1 MERKKNY
8 VSQVI
13 NMTESYKKVL
23 IAEAANVG
31 SAQMQEIRKQL
42 RGKGVLLMGKN
53 TMMKKALNIHK
64 DTNTKLANL
73 IPHLK
78 GNIGLIWTNG
88 DLKAIRD
95 VINNNKQE
103 APAKPGQISNKL
115 VVIPA
120 QNTGME
126 PTKTSFFQALNIPT
140 KISKGTV
147 EIVSDFKI
155 LDIGQKVS
163 ASEAALLNLLNMKPF
178 SYGLVAKTIYDDGTV
193 YSPDVLDVSE
203 SDMHAV
209 LQKGLMNIGAI
220 SLQVN
225 YPTSISVASSISSAF
240 KDILAVSIGTNY
252 DFAQSKAI
260 KEFLKDPSKF
270 AVSAPKKEEKKEEKK
285 DDKKEAKV
293 TKLKTPEPEE
303 DGDMGLS
310 LFGGDD

>member
-31 SAQMQEIRKQL
+31 SSQMQEIRKHL
-42 RGKGVLLMGKN
+42 RGKGTLLMGKN
-53 TMMKKALNIHK
+53 TMMKKAIHLHK
-64 DTNTKLANL
+64 DSNPKLAAL
-73 IPHLK
+73 LPHLK
-78 GNIGLIWTNG
+78 GNIGLIFTNG
-88 DLKAIRD
+88 DLKAVRD
-95 VINNNKQE
+95 VINTNKQD
-103 APAKPGQISNKL
+103 APAKAGQVSNKL
-115 VVIPA
+115 VIIPA

-155 LDIGQKVS
+155 LDIGQKVTQ
-163 ASEAALLNLLNMKPF
+163 SEAALLNLLNMKPF
-178 SYGLVAKTIYDDGTV
+178 SYGLVGKTIYDDGTI
-193 YSPDVLDVSE
+193 YTPDVLDT
-203 SDMHAV
+203 SDADMFKT
-209 LQKGLMNIGAI
+209 LQEALTNIGAI
-220 SLQVN
+220 SLASH
-225 YPTSISVASSISSAF
+225 YPTSISVASSISSGF
-240 KDILAVSIGTNY
+240 KDILAVSVGTNY
-252 DFAQSKAI
+252 DFAQSKQI

-270 AVSAPKKEEKKEEKK
+270 ALTAPKVEKKEEKKEEKK
-285 DDKKEAKV
+285 PEAKV
-293 TKLKTPEPEE
+293 AKPKSPEPEE